1 MSERVQDYV
10 VDYSVTKL
18 EETARTFRRLGEAY
32 ENASEPQKS
41 GTGISKQLFLVA
53 DVLEECMTMYVHT
66 EDGKKDFVRELT
78 RKCFVNGIRIKNVQH
93 LSKKNGRN
101 AIVFQARTVGRSCVA
116 AKKVVPVLTEVLRS
130 GYYPDDSNRRIIN
143 EEYHQYIFIQEARF
157 KLLSGVARMNKGK
170 SHFNGDNFLISRLEC
185 GKAIA
190 AIADGMGSG
199 KRAYIESRMVI
210 ELMENCIDAGF
221 DEKASIDL
229 INSAYIAGG
238 GTGNPVTMDMSVIDC
253 QSGYMHCMKLGA
265 VSTFIRRDK
274 WVEIIQ
280 STTLP
285 MGVLEQVDY
294 DCTTKKLYDGDYI
307 VMVSD
312 GVLDNIPCVNKEE
325 RMAQMIHA
333 LTIREPSAMAE
344 KLLEQSLAYN
354 DMKASDDCTVL
365 VLGLF
370 DTYEK

>member
-101 AIVFQARTVGRSCVA
+101 AIVFQARTVGRSCVT

-143 EEYHQYIFIQEARF
+143 EEYHQYIFIQEDRF

-170 SHFNGDNFLISRLEC
+170 SHFNGD
-185 GKAIA
+185 
-190 AIADGMGSG
+190 
-199 KRAYIESRMVI
+199 MVI

>member
-1 MSERVQDYV
+1 
-10 VDYSVTKL
+10 
-18 EETARTFRRLGEAY
+18 
-32 ENASEPQKS
+32 
-41 GTGISKQLFLVA
+41 
-53 DVLEECMTMYVHT
+53 
-66 EDGKKDFVRELT
+66 
-78 RKCFVNGIRIKNVQH
+78 
-93 LSKKNGRN
+93 
-101 AIVFQARTVGRSCVA
+101 
-116 AKKVVPVLTEVLRS
+116 
-130 GYYPDDSNRRIIN
+130 
-143 EEYHQYIFIQEARF
+143 
-157 KLLSGVARMNKGK
+157 
-170 SHFNGDNFLISRLEC
+170 
-185 GKAIA
+185 
-190 AIADGMGSG
+190 
-199 KRAYIESRMVI
+199 
-210 ELMENCIDAGF
+210 
-221 DEKASIDL
+221 
-229 INSAYIAGG
+229 
-238 GTGNPVTMDMSVIDC
+238 MDMSVIDC

>member
-101 AIVFQARTVGRSCVA
+101 AIVFQARTVGRSCVT

-143 EEYHQYIFIQEARF
+143 EEYHQYIFIQEDRF

-190 AIADGMGSG
+190 EIADGMGS
-199 KRAYIESRMVI
+199 
-210 ELMENCIDAGF
+210 
-221 DEKASIDL
+221 
-229 INSAYIAGG
+229 